1 MAFFLGTF
9 LLLACASECFYVL
22 DKFVFSNSSL
32 FLLLVPFL
40 LRRLTLPL
48 KFYVWNII
56 RKKNKWYKNGIGVWT
71 VESVHLYVCSK
82 TENTRETFSLHRKEK
97 KNIIKRK
104 MNLNFGAA
112 KILLRISN
120 LERETFVA
128 WSFLCRTTCFFFVPF
143 LFLKTIFAFIRKWV
157 RSTQYKCY
165 EGLMKWYGKKH
176 VIFNYS

>member
-120 LERETFVA
+120 LERERDICSLIF
-128 WSFLCRTTCFFFVPF
+128 SLPNNLFFLRS
-143 LFLKTIFAFIRKWV
+143 IFISK
-157 RSTQYKCY
+157 
-165 EGLMKWYGKKH
+165 
-176 VIFNYS
+176 NYICLYTKMGSIDSI